1 MPPARRQDAGATKRG
16 RPAYASLGWRGTML
30 FLHPIAIAIGAGL
43 LALPVAV
50 HLLTRPRPVRFPF
63 SALRFLESALKQRR
77 FFARLRDAILLV
89 LRAALLAVIALAFAR
104 PLLEG
109 PARAAPKGL
118 ARRVVILD
126 CSRSM
131 DARRGGIRVF
141 DRARAMAQT
150 YVRRTGTVR
159 TNLILA
165 GAQPRAVFD
174 EFSTNYPALD
184 AEVRRAEVRQEE
196 LDAKGALARA
206 AQLLAAPGRQP
217 GGTGQVVV
225 VTDLQETN
233 WRDLAASQVP
243 AGVDVRIEYVGLGTD
258 AGNLSVTDVSPVGA
272 PRRGGPLPLRVEV
285 GNFSRSDQSRTV
297 ELTANGRVYRR
308 EAAPAAYGH
317 ATLTFDLPAD
327 VAADGPDAGWVCGQ
341 ARLIEARDAL
351 PDDDARPF
359 AIRLG
364 EAPVYALVSREDPRH
379 VGNGAY
385 FVWRMLSPGG
395 QERVVPVDA
404 AAPDASALATADMVV
419 VEKPGRLGPDAVQL
433 LSGMLMRGCPV
444 LYFAADEQDAQDLD
458 MLAQACGT
466 ALAMPVQFGL
476 PTGATGATGPALTLG
491 PVRGSEQPFRSF
503 GGTLQQLTAGLA
515 VRGVLRTQ
523 APAGEPPEGVLASW
537 SDGSAAL
544 VTARAGNGR
553 LVVWNADLLSSTLPR
568 SGFFVALVRELAGE
582 LLADRYGLAGALPP
596 GTARLLPLPPQ
607 AERASALKLLG
618 PDGKDVTDFDVEE
631 RDAGLTWRWAPV
643 APPGVYRV
651 VRSGQTVLAAA
662 SACPA
667 GESDLRPAQ
676 EGAVTAALSAAG
688 TPPGARR
695 VTVVGLPGSRERT
708 ADLDVW
714 PYLIV
719 GAIGIM
725 LLELATLKLF
735 RI

>member
-1 MPPARRQDAGATKRG
+1 
-16 RPAYASLGWRGTML
+16 
-30 FLHPIAIAIGAGL
+30 
-43 LALPVAV
+43 
-50 HLLTRPRPVRFPF
+50 
-63 SALRFLESALKQRR
+63 
-77 FFARLRDAILLV
+77 
-89 LRAALLAVIALAFAR
+89 
-104 PLLEG
+104 
-109 PARAAPKGL
+109 
-118 ARRVVILD
+118 
-126 CSRSM
+126 
-131 DARRGGIRVF
+131 
-141 DRARAMAQT
+141 MAQR
-150 YVRRTGTVR
+150 YVRRTGNVR

-165 GAQPRAVFD
+165 GARPRAVFD
-174 EFSTNYPALD
+174 EFSTNFPALD

-206 AQLLAAPGRQP
+206 GQLLAAPGREP
-217 GGTGQVVV
+217 GGTSQIVI

-233 WRDLAASQVP
+233 WRDLAAAQVP
-243 AGVDVRIEYVGLGTD
+243 AGVDVRIEYVGLGAD
-258 AGNLSVTDVSPVGA
+258 AGNLAVTDVSPVGA
-272 PRRGGPLPLRVEV
+272 PRRGEPLTLRVEV

-308 EAAPAAYGH
+308 EVAPPAYGH

-327 VAADGPDAGWVCGQ
+327 VAAEGWVCGR

-359 AIRLG
+359 AVHLG

-379 VGNGAY
+379 VGSGAY

-404 AAPDASALATADMVV
+404 ADPDAATLATADMVV

-433 LSGMLMRGCPV
+433 LSGMLMRGCPM
-444 LYFAADEQDAQDLD
+444 LYFAADEQDAQDLG
-458 MLAQACGT
+458 MIAHACGT
-466 ALAMPVQFGL
+466 ALTMPVQFGL
-476 PTGATGATGPALTLG
+476 PTGGTGPALTLG
-491 PVRGSEQPFRSF
+491 PVRSSEQPFRIF
-503 GGTLQQLTAGLA
+503 GESLRALTAGLA

-568 SGFFVALVRELAGE
+568 SGFFVAVVRELAGE

-618 PDGKDVTDFDVEE
+618 PDGAPVQDFDVQE

-651 VRSGQTVLAAA
+651 VQEGKTVLAAA

-667 GESDLRPAQ
+667 SESDLRPAQ
-676 EGAVTAALSAAG
+676 EGAVTTALANAG
-688 TPPGARR
+688 TPPAARK
-695 VTVVGLPGSRERT
+695 VTVVGLPGGRERT
-708 ADLDVW
+708 ADLDIW

-719 GAIGIM
+719 AAIGIM